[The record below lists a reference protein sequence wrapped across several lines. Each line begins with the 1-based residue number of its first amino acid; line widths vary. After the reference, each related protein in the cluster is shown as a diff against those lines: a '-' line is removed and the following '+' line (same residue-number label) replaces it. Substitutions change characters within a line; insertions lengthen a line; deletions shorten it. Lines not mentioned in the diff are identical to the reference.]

1 MTFSR
6 ELSAL
11 QGPAL
16 WQRFAALC
24 QDAARTQEQL
34 LLELIQ
40 RNAASRFGREHDFAA
55 MRSIADFRQRVPLR
69 DWNGVEPWV
78 TALVDGEANALTVDQ
93 PVLRFV
99 RTTGTTGVPKLIP
112 LNEAAQQASA
122 VTMNLRLLG
131 VLQDHPEVLQGDI
144 LALANPAVTG
154 HTASGIPYGAA
165 SGLAM
170 TRPPKALEQRF
181 AYPPAV
187 LEISDP
193 ASRAYALLRFALE
206 RNLALAVGNNPHS
219 FTQLFNAIPAHATS
233 IIADLRAGRLS
244 PPTPLPDELHQ
255 RLEAG
260 LRPNPERAAA
270 LEALG
275 GLSARSAWPNL
286 RLIVCWKTG
295 LMSRFL
301 AELAES
307 CPPETVF
314 REYGYGASEGLFTI
328 PLHDETSAGVLAIHG
343 IFFEFLPEA
352 TPAAPDAPTLL
363 AHELQVGQHY
373 QLVLTSAAGLYR
385 YCLGDLV
392 EVNGFLGQAPQVT
405 FLRKVGDAV
414 NLVGEKVDARQVA
427 QAMESAQQ
435 SSQISVRHYQWLA
448 DEAALAYQLCVEPM
462 VECDEERWQSFL
474 EHYEQGLRALNHAYN
489 NYRGQGLLK
498 PPKLRL
504 MRSGWLE
511 ALLQRGGYQAK
522 PKIVGYQLPEA
533 DYTERFIA
541 LTDPGRKA

>member
-69 DWNGVEPWV
+69 DWNGVEPYV

-112 LNEAAQQASA
+112 LNETAQQANA
-122 VTMNLRLLG
+122 VTMNLRLLS
-131 VLQDHPEVLQGDI
+131 VLRDHPEVLQGDI

-154 HTASGIPYGAA
+154 HTASGVPFGAA

-170 TRPPKALEQRF
+170 TRPPKELEQRF

-193 ASRAYALLRFALE
+193 ANRAYALLRFALE

-219 FTQLFNAIPAHATS
+219 FTQLFNAIPAHAAS
-233 IIADLRAGRLS
+233 IIADIGAGRLS
-244 PPTPLPDELHQ
+244 TPTPLPEDLQQ

-275 GLSARSAWPNL
+275 GLSARTAWPNL

-301 AELAES
+301 AELAEH
-307 CPPETVF
+307 CPTGTIF

-328 PLHDETSAGVLAIHG
+328 PLRDETSAGVLAIHG

-352 TPAAPDAPTLL
+352 TPATPEAPTLL
-363 AHELQVGQHY
+363 AHELEVGQHY
-373 QLVLTSAAGLYR
+373 QLVLTTAAGLYR

-414 NLVGEKVDARQVA
+414 NLVGEKLDARQVA

-435 SSQISVRHYQWLA
+435 DAGVAIRHYQWLA
-448 DEAALAYQLCVEPM
+448 DEAALAYELCVEAAAD
-462 VECDEERWQSFL
+462 CDEIRWRTFL
-474 EHYEQGLRALNHAYN
+474 ERYEQQLRTLNHAYD
-489 NYRGQGLLK
+489 NYRRQGLLK

-504 MRSGWLE
+504 MRPGWLE

-533 DYTERFIA
+533 EYTDRFVGWA
-541 LTDPGRKA
+541 DLDMKP